1 MRFADYD
8 PPAEPS
14 VVIAGKLVPA
24 DDAAIEQLVGSIMP
38 EIYLT
43 KEQVQRIAAICCDT
57 LYGVQIGSTPADNTR
72 AYVVMMDI
80 DSMTNRHFEVEVDGS
95 YKEVT

>member
-1 MRFADYD
+1 MRFSDYD

-14 VVIAGKLVPA
+14 VVIGSA
-24 DDAAIEQLVGSIMP
+24 DDAAIEQLVRSVMP
-38 EIYLT
+38 EPQEIYLT